1 MKLSKYN
8 CTETKCM
15 PNGEKVIRKV
25 VIKNG
30 KGHKSVTKYKRGKRT
45 FSAKKQI
52 CSAHMNSI
60 HDGKFVPGLFK
71 DCTNAK

>member
-30 KGHKSVTKYKRGKRT
+30 KGHKSVTKYKRGKRMFT
-45 FSAKKQI
+45 AKKPI
-52 CSAHMNSI
+52 CPAHMESI

-71 DCTNAK
+71 DCKNK